1 MLGLR
6 WVTVGLLVATAAAC
20 VSGSGTGDLLE
31 ETDDGGTENPWIR
44 GDTSVAVP
52 AESQQI
58 SVVAAP
64 DLQASA
70 SGYGKHHKGHKGY
83 KGGYHDK
90 KSYKGKKGHKDEK
103 GHKKK
108 HKGDYGK
115 DHKKGYHDKGGKHY
129 KGHED
134 KHKYYGDEHKGKKGK
149 KGHHYG
155 SKGHHNKGHKD
166 KGFKNVYHK
175 EEYHH
180 QKKYYD
186 DQDKKK
192 YHNKYDDY
200 DSYFKANKGKDYKG
214 KEYKGQTV
222 DKYARNI
229 DNQEHIEEP
238 LLIARVRSAL
248 DKINDISSNAKD
260 ESHGETDLPVTQEP
274 EEYFGGVM
282 RYAGRALL
290 DRSSKG
296 RARFQRSKFYNEQCQ
311 VHDLRMIRRY
321 LMYCVKHSGDVGPPE
336 EGAPPCSE
344 EDLGK
349 IKKYLNFCQIPFL
362 AKASRGD
369 KRQYKK
375 LKVIAKKLDMRNNII
390 EDEEVYQESEYAAEV
405 CNVEDLR
412 QMKIYIEDCYSRKE
426 PLSGRPF
433 CELANYEK
441 SLEYL
446 STCEIFFLSKA
457 SRRDKRQYSRL
468 LSMASAMI
476 QEVDKTE
483 SSSEKEHSQ
492 PECLIEDLREA
503 QRYVNGCKKL
513 LKGGKSKRK
522 YGAKVCQREH
532 LLKINSYLL
541 GCEDFFLGDAS
552 ARDRSQYS
560 NLVLTSE
567 VLGVEPGEQSESQE
581 EERVDDNIAQC
592 EIKDLRRIP
601 RYLRS
606 CDQSESCE
614 IDQLSKVYEFLVS
627 CETFFLQT
635 ASERDRS
642 KYNELTIK
650 AEILSTRENIEQW
663 REETVEEKKLNA
675 QCKFKDLRRIPRYLR
690 SCDQFKS
697 CEIDQLS
704 KVYEFLVSCET
715 FFLQTASERDRS
727 KYNELTIKAEML
739 STRENIEQ
747 WREETVE
754 EKKRIE
760 SICKIHVLR
769 KIPKYLRACYKSRDC
784 KLKRLLK
791 LQKFLGLCEDF
802 FTIAAS
808 PKDRGKY
815 AKYFRWSTEI
825 VDKGRYRE
833 VSKKEE
839 VHRQDRGMR
848 CDLEDL
854 RKVPK
859 YLSDCTKTKT
869 CKKKQLSKVF
879 RFLFICEIPFTST
892 ASHRDKKKYR
902 KLMNVSEKLKLNKP
916 VTIKPVKRRR
926 ESTPTTCATRDLRK
940 IPRYLSRCATS
951 NKCRPRQLAKVHKY
965 MTSCKR
971 TFTKKASRSDQRK
984 YAKLTA
990 LSKRIL
996 HKKEPRL
1003 SHKQHRRERKV
1014 SPRRQKT
1021 RESIHHPKCKVTD
1034 LRKVKKYLTRCTAK
1048 TTSRGGRR
1056 QAQRGNVCGKGK
1068 LNKMKKFLLSCK
1080 RDFLRRA
1087 SRSDMK
1093 QYHKLIVI
1101 SKKGVKQQG
1110 RRKGKQAAASK
1121 RKVCKVGDLRK
1132 VPKYLKKCSDAI
1144 RRNLRKG
1151 SKITVCK
1158 KENIIK
1164 LRKYLDDCQSTF
1176 LKSASKKDKRQYKS
1190 LAALSN
1196 KLSRLIQRQSDKRTD
1211 KKEIYPCDKDSLR
1224 KLEKHVKHCQA
1235 KIKRDKKRA
1244 GAYRRRKQ
1252 ERARYMRTKRRYR
1265 KQRSYPRKEN
1275 ERCRVWERRA
1285 RRKYRQGGKYHDK
1298 YGKKGDHEKGK
1309 YHDDHKGH
1317 KGHYDHKS
1325 HYGDKSSYGK
1335 KGGYKGDY
1343 GHDDYGHDDHD
1354 HHGYGHDD
1362 HHGHGYG
1369 HGDYHGHGYMMY
1381 PAFAPRM
1388 PVYCFRRDYCAPFI
1402 PPPVYS
1408 FPFPYF

>member
-20 VSGSGTGDLLE
+20 VSGSGTEDLE
-31 ETDDGGTENPWIR
+31 ETDGGTENPWIR

-70 SGYGKHHKGHKGY
+70 SGYGKGYGKHHKGHKGY
-83 KGGYHDK
+83 KGEYHDK
-90 KSYKGKKGHKDEK
+90 KGYKGKKGHKEEK

-192 YHNKYDDY
+192 YHDKYDDY

-214 KEYKGQTV
+214 KEYKGETV
-222 DKYARNI
+222 DKYPSST

-238 LLIARVRSAL
+238 LLIARLRSAL

-260 ESHGETDLPVTQEP
+260 ESHGETDLPITQKP
-274 EEYFGGVM
+274 DEYFGGVM
-282 RYAGRALL
+282 RYAGRVLL

-296 RARFQRSKFYNEQCQ
+296 RARFQRNKFYNEQCQ

-321 LMYCVKHSGDVGPPE
+321 LMYCIKHSGDVGPPE

-369 KRQYKK
+369 KRQYRK

-390 EDEEVYQESEYAAEV
+390 EDEEVYQETEYAAEI

-426 PLSGRPF
+426 PLSGRPS

-446 STCEIFFLSKA
+446 STCEMVFLSKA

-476 QEVDKTE
+476 QEVDKTD
-483 SSSEKEHSQ
+483 SSSEEEHPQ

-503 QRYVNGCKKL
+503 HKYVNGCKKL

-552 ARDRSQYS
+552 ERDRSKYT
-560 NLVLTSE
+560 NLILTSE
-567 VLGVEPGEQSESQE
+567 VLGTEPGEQSEPQE
-581 EERVDDNIAQC
+581 EERVDDNIAEC
-592 EIKDLRRIP
+592 KIKDLRRIP

-606 CDQSESCE
+606 CDRSKTCE
-614 IDQLSKVYEFLVS
+614 TNQLSKVYEFLVS
-627 CETFFLQT
+627 CETFFLH
-635 ASERDRS
+635 
-642 KYNELTIK
+642 
-650 AEILSTRENIEQW
+650 
-663 REETVEEKKLNA
+663 
-675 QCKFKDLRRIPRYLR
+675 
-690 SCDQFKS
+690 
-697 CEIDQLS
+697 
-704 KVYEFLVSCET
+704 
-715 FFLQTASERDRS
+715 TASERDRS

-760 SICKIHVLR
+760 SVCKIHVLR

-791 LQKFLGLCEDF
+791 LQEFLGLCEDF

-815 AKYFRWSTEI
+815 AKFFRWSTEI
-825 VDKGRYRE
+825 VDKGRYKEAR
-833 VSKKEE
+833 KKEKM
-839 VHRQDRGMR
+839 HRRDRGMR
-848 CDLEDL
+848 CDLNDL

-859 YLSDCTKTKT
+859 YLRDCAKTKA

-879 RFLFICEIPFTST
+879 RFLFMCEIPFTST

-902 KLMNVSEKLKLNKP
+902 KLMNVSEKLSLNKP
-916 VTIKPVKRRR
+916 VAIKPVRRR
-926 ESTPTTCATRDLRK
+926 RDSSTTKCSIRDLRK
-940 IPRYLSRCATS
+940 IPGYLSRCATS
-951 NKCRPRQLAKVHKY
+951 KKCRPRQLAKVHKF

-971 TFTKKASRSDQRK
+971 TLTKKASRSDKRK

-990 LSKRIL
+990 LSKRIPK
-996 HKKEPRL
+996 KKESKV
-1003 SHKQHRRERKV
+1003 SHKRQRRERKV
-1014 SPRRQKT
+1014 TPRRHK
-1021 RESIHHPKCKVTD
+1021 RKESIKHPKCKVTD
-1034 LRKVKKYLTRCTAK
+1034 LRKVKKYLIRCTAK
-1048 TTSRGGRR
+1048 TTSRGRRR
-1056 QAQRGNVCGKGK
+1056 QA
-1068 LNKMKKFLLSCK
+1068 
-1080 RDFLRRA
+1080 RRE
-1087 SRSDMK
+1087 
-1093 QYHKLIVI
+1093 V
-1101 SKKGVKQQG
+1101 
-1110 RRKGKQAAASK
+1110 AAE
-1121 RKVCKVGDLRK
+1121 
-1132 VPKYLKKCSDAI
+1132 
-1144 RRNLRKG
+1144 
-1151 SKITVCK
+1151 
-1158 KENIIK
+1158 KEN
-1164 LRKYLDDCQSTF
+1164 
-1176 LKSASKKDKRQYKS
+1176 
-1190 LAALSN
+1190 
-1196 KLSRLIQRQSDKRTD
+1196 
-1211 KKEIYPCDKDSLR
+1211 
-1224 KLEKHVKHCQA
+1224 
-1235 KIKRDKKRA
+1235 
-1244 GAYRRRKQ
+1244 
-1252 ERARYMRTKRRYR
+1252 
-1265 KQRSYPRKEN
+1265 
-1275 ERCRVWERRA
+1275 
-1285 RRKYRQGGKYHDK
+1285 
-1298 YGKKGDHEKGK
+1298 
-1309 YHDDHKGH
+1309 
-1317 KGHYDHKS
+1317 
-1325 HYGDKSSYGK
+1325 
-1335 KGGYKGDY
+1335 
-1343 GHDDYGHDDHD
+1343 
-1354 HHGYGHDD
+1354 
-1362 HHGHGYG
+1362 
-1369 HGDYHGHGYMMY
+1369 
-1381 PAFAPRM
+1381 
-1388 PVYCFRRDYCAPFI
+1388 
-1402 PPPVYS
+1402 
-1408 FPFPYF
+1408 